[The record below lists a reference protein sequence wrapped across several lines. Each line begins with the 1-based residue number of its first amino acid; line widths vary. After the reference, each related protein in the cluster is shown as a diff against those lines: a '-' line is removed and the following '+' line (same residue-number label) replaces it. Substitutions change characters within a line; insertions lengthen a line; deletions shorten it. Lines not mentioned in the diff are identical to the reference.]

1 MRIVKEPKSVCSP
14 NAAAFEDCGCVAGGA
29 RIKRTWQPD
38 GAERRCRE
46 ERVFESRCNEVE
58 RDVKRV
64 DRMSLF
70 VSI

>member
-14 NAAAFEDCGCVAGGA
+14 NAATCVGCGCVADGA

-38 GAERRCRE
+38 GAERRCSDD
-46 ERVFESRCNEVE
+46 RVFGSRCREVE
-58 RDVKRV
+58 SDVKRV
-64 DRMSLF
+64 DKMALF